1 MSQTLISL
9 ITGIVLVL
17 MLFVVGGVLTWVE
30 RRLLGLWQDRYGP
43 NRAGP
48 GGVLQIFA
56 DILKLLTKEDWIPK
70 FADRPVF
77 VLAPIIMVI
86 AVALGFAVVVFTPHI
101 YVVDLNIGLLFFLAM
116 SSMAVYGIAL
126 AGWASNNKYS
136 LIGGI
141 RAVAQMISYEVFM
154 GIALMGVV
162 IISGSFSLGE
172 IVRAQRG
179 LWYIVFQPI
188 GFVIFLIAG
197 LAETR
202 RVPFDIPEAETEI
215 VAGFHTEYSGMKFA
229 LFFLSEYMGMSLNA
243 ALIVVLYFG
252 GWLGPVLPP
261 IVWFVLKMAVVIA
274 FFILVRAS
282 LPRYRYDQ
290 LMDLGWK
297 ILLPLSLANLVV
309 TGAVVLLVG
318 K

>member
-1 MSQTLISL
+1 MSQTIISL
-9 ITGIVLVL
+9 ITAIVLVVA
-17 MLFVVGGVLTWVE
+17 LFLIGGVLTWVE
-30 RRLLGLWQDRYGP
+30 RRLLGIWQDRYGP

-48 GGVLQIFA
+48 GGILQVFA
-56 DILKLLTKEDWIPK
+56 DIIKLLTKEDWIPK
-70 FADRPVF
+70 FADRGVF
-77 VLAPIIMVI
+77 VLAPIIMVL
-86 AVALGFAVVVFTPHI
+86 AVALGFSVIVYSPRIF
-101 YVVDLNIGLLFFLAM
+101 VVDLNVGLLFFLAM

-162 IISGSFSLGE
+162 IISGTFSLGQ
-172 IVRAQRG
+172 IVEHQRG
-179 LWYIVFQPI
+179 LWYVLLQPI
-188 GFVIFLIAG
+188 GLVIFIIAG

-229 LFFLSEYMGMSLNA
+229 LFFLSEYMGVALNS
-243 ALIVVLYFG
+243 ALIVALYLG
-252 GWLGPVLPP
+252 GWLGPWLPP
-261 IVWFVLKMAVVIA
+261 IIWFAIKTAVVIV
-274 FFILVRAS
+274 FFILVRAA

-297 ILLPLSLANLVV
+297 VLLPLSLANLVA
-309 TGAVVLLVG
+309 TGGVVLWIG

>member
-9 ITGIVLVL
+9 ITGVVLVL
-17 MLFVVGGVLTWVE
+17 MLFIVGGVLTWVE

-48 GGVLQIFA
+48 GGVLQVFA

-77 VLAPIIMVI
+77 VLAPIIMVV

-162 IISGSFSLGE
+162 IISGSFSLGD
-172 IVRAQRG
+172 IVRAQHG
-179 LWYIVFQPI
+179 LWYIVFQPV

-261 IVWFVLKMAVVIA
+261 IVWFVVKMGIVIA
-274 FFILVRAS
+274 FFILVRAA

>member
-9 ITGIVLVL
+9 ITGIVLVV

-48 GGVLQIFA
+48 GGVLQVFA

-77 VLAPIIMVI
+77 VLAPIVMVI
-86 AVALGFAVVVFTPHI
+86 SVALGFAVIVFTPHI

-116 SSMAVYGIAL
+116 SSMAVYGVAL

-162 IISGSFSLGE
+162 IIAGSFSLGD

-179 LWYIVFQPI
+179 LWYIVFQPV

-252 GWLGPVLPP
+252 GWLGPFLPP
-261 IVWFVLKMAVVIA
+261 IVWFVIKIGIVIA
-274 FFILVRAS
+274 FFILVRAA

>member
-9 ITGIVLVL
+9 ITGVVLVL
-17 MLFVVGGVLTWVE
+17 MLFIVGGVLTWVE

-48 GGVLQIFA
+48 GGVLQVFA

-77 VLAPIIMVI
+77 VLAPIIMVV

-162 IISGSFSLGE
+162 IISGSFSLGD
-172 IVRAQRG
+172 IVRAQHG
-179 LWYIVFQPI
+179 LWYIFFQPV

-261 IVWFVLKMAVVIA
+261 IVWFVVKMGIVIA
-274 FFILVRAS
+274 FFILVRAA